1 MRTEQY
7 VLTAVLGVVAGG
19 AGIGSWFTWKRR
31 RLIVDTRTSP
41 IGSCRGGFAELK
53 GAVVA
58 IDTVTAPFSEKPCVY
73 CEYKVEEYR
82 SRGKHG
88 SWITLRRNR
97 EMVDFLL
104 DDGSGR
110 ALVRLREAELS
121 LTRDAAGGSGTFDN
135 PTPRETAFLQ
145 RLGID
150 PQGTFGFN
158 RPLRYS
164 ETILEAGDELYV
176 LGSVRPVERRDAVA
190 ADLGARLVVEKRTG
204 SELFVSDSSEE
215 QLLASMLTTTIAWA
229 AGTLL
234 ALGGIVALWMYA

>member
-7 VLTAVLGVVAGG
+7 VITGVLGLVTGG
-19 AGIGSWFTWKRR
+19 AALGAWFAWKRR

-53 GAVVA
+53 GTVVA
-58 IDTVTAPFSEKPCVY
+58 VETVTAPFSDKPCVY
-73 CEYKVEEYR
+73 CEYRVEEYR

-88 SWITLRRNR
+88 SWVTLKSDR
-97 EMVDFLL
+97 ELVDFLL

-110 ALVRLREAELS
+110 ALVRLRQAELS

-135 PTPRETAFLQ
+135 PTPKETAFLQ

-150 PQGTFGFN
+150 PQGSFGFN
-158 RPLRYS
+158 RRLRYS

-176 LGSVRPVERRDAVA
+176 LGSVRPVERGDAVA

-215 QLLASMLTTTIAWA
+215 QLLASLLTTSIAWA
-229 AGTLL
+229 AGALL
-234 ALGGIVALWMYA
+234 ALAGTIALWMYA